1 MFYKCSIDIL
11 VSCHILMDT
20 HWDGMETERNV
31 MDLAWIWLGLRA
43 NEMSLVFCE
52 HLARWNR

>member
-1 MFYKCSIDIL
+1 MFYKCSINIL
-11 VSCHILMDT
+11 VSCHSLMDT
-20 HWDGMETERNV
+20 VWDGMETGRNV

-52 HLARWNR
+52 HLAR